1 MMVFIHCSLP
11 ACLLVVVVAIP
22 LAGPDRDG
30 ARNVEWENGS
40 PHDLAQ
46 VWKVLVKVF
55 LRGCVPW

>member
-1 MMVFIHCSLP
+1 MSHDGLHP
-11 ACLLVVVVAIP
+11 LLTACLPVVVAVP